1 MNPLSAIGAAWDA
14 IHANSLTRE
23 AFGVAG
29 SAAWLFAVEWSAHC
43 LARRHECRAVALAP
57 AFTLA
62 AGLWMV
68 FAFRRV
74 AYFPSA
80 VAVCVAGLLAIGHFA
95 GRLRSEKSSATTA
108 QVYVERRQFYWISAG
123 LSLLFWWQ
131 GWMFNM
137 IGPLL
142 GFATGQAAEQFTHAR
157 WGRRR
162 LRAAEGK
169 SVEGMAAY
177 ALACLIVQYAVYWN
191 WSQIPGIQHEA
202 RVLMW
207 SIAST
212 AAGTIAF
219 LYAPRDRT
227 AALVPACGALALY
240 IYVVA

>member
-14 IHANSLTRE
+14 VHANSLTRE
-23 AFGVAG
+23 AFGVVA
-29 SAAWLFAVEWSAHC
+29 SAAWLVGVEWAAERI
-43 LARRHECRAVALAP
+43 ARGSERRALALAP
-57 AFTLA
+57 ALTLA

-80 VAVCVAGLLAIGHFA
+80 VAVCVAGLFAIGHFS
-95 GRLRSEKSSATTA
+95 GRLRRARSGELATR
-108 QVYVERRQFYWISAG
+108 VYDERRQFYWISAG
-123 LSLLFWWQ
+123 LALLFWWQ

-142 GFATGQAAEQFTHAR
+142 GFAAGHTAEHFAHAR

-177 ALACLIVQYAVYWN
+177 AFACLVVQFAVYWN

-212 AAGTIAF
+212 AAGTLAF
-219 LYAPRDRT
+219 MYAPRER
-227 AALVPACGALALY
+227 AAWLVPACGAFALY

>member
-1 MNPLSAIGAAWDA
+1 MSGLSAIGEAWDA
-14 IHANSLTRE
+14 VHANSLTRE
-23 AFGVAG
+23 AFGVVA
-29 SAAWLFAVEWSAHC
+29 SAAWLAAVEWAAYRI
-43 LARRHECRAVALAP
+43 ARHDEDRAIRLAP
-57 AFTLA
+57 AMTLA

-80 VAVCVAGLLAIGHFA
+80 VAVCVAGLVAIGHFG
-95 GRLRSEKSSATTA
+95 GRLRRETSGARATR
-108 QVYVERRQFYWISAG
+108 VYDERRQFHWISAG
-123 LSLLFWWQ
+123 LALLFWWQ

-142 GFATGQAAEQFTHAR
+142 GFAAGCAAERVAHAR

-162 LRAAEGK
+162 LRAVEGK
-169 SVEGMAAY
+169 SVEGVAAY
-177 ALACLIVQYAVYWN
+177 ALACLIVQFAVYWN

-212 AAGTIAF
+212 AAGTVAF
-219 LYAPRDRT
+219 LYAPRDR
-227 AALVPACGALALY
+227 AAWLVPACGAFALY